1 MVRRS
6 SASSEHDAVSTAAEQ
21 AHFQEYL
28 TAHATEG
35 FIQSLA
41 EPAGDPGMSQDLSAH
56 DPGNHD
62 PGMSQDLSAHDP
74 GNHDPGMSQD
84 LSAHDPGNHDPGNH
98 DPGAA
103 AHDAGAHDAAGAA
116 AHY

>member
-6 SASSEHDAVSTAAEQ
+6 SASSEDDAVSTAAEQ

-62 PGMSQDLSAHDP
+62 PGNHDPGDHDP
-74 GNHDPGMSQD
+74 GNHDPGD
-84 LSAHDPGNHDPGNH
+84 H